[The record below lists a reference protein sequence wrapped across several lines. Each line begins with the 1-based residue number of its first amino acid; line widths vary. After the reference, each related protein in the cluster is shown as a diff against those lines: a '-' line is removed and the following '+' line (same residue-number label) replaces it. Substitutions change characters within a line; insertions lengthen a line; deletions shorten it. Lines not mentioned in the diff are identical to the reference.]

1 MELPKIIIGRDSR
14 NDTTRNMFSRVV
26 ENLHEYLDGPD
37 CGEGG
42 VGHLLDEDLSH
53 GVAELASEKRIGG
66 DAFPS

>member
-1 MELPKIIIGRDSR
+1 
-14 NDTTRNMFSRVV
+14 MFSRVV